1 MDSKTQAKLD
11 LAVERYVDSLDLDSI
26 CELARRAIKALYNVR
41 SYYQNFPTNAEM
53 QRFIDEMEVTDAS
66 LKGDTK

>member
-1 MDSKTQAKLD
+1 MMDDKTQAKLD

-26 CELARRAIKALYNVR
+26 CELARYNVR
-41 SYYQNFPTNAEM
+41 SYYQNCPTNAEM

-66 LKGDTK
+66 IKGETK